1 MSAPLRNIIPNL
13 SHNQREIQ
21 DTTVVLY
28 QAKGQTILFVRA
40 NRYHC
45 RIIKV
50 MCLLQYYLEDK
61 V

>member
-1 MSAPLRNIIPNL
+1 MIPSL

-21 DTTVVLY
+21 DTAVILC

-40 NRYHC
+40 KKYHC